1 MYHSFGMSHDGPH
14 NGCLTPR
21 GEKHHIMS
29 PSLNSES
36 SPVVW
41 SNCSRTE
48 ITKFLEYQSFAITFA
63 HFFQINFFLF
73 LYSRDWGYCLDDEP
87 TEHYFPYPDLPPG
100 IKC

>member
-1 MYHSFGMSHDGPH
+1 MWYLAKYAMFDSFGMSHDGPH
-14 NGCLTPR
+14 NGCLTPL

-48 ITKFLEYQSFAITFA
+48 ITKFLEYQSFVRHSSISF
-63 HFFQINFFLF
+63 
-73 LYSRDWGYCLDDEP
+73 
-87 TEHYFPYPDLPPG
+87 
-100 IKC
+100 K